1 MNLTCVRLT
10 YSIDVTRSSSLAVYQ
25 SFLRLNLTLALKGFI
40 ENNPLL
46 INRSISYV
54 FDSILNTLGKYN
66 ILVLLDNHISKAMWC
81 CNEFDGNGFWGDRYF
96 DVEQWIDGLIFM
108 TKKTINR
115 SYIIGMSLRNEL
127 RSLRQNL
134 PEWYYYVLRGIG
146 EAISSINSRLLIIIS
161 DLNYDLDLSFI
172 RLLSI
177 QELVP

>member
-10 YSIDVTRSSSLAVYQ
+10 YSIDVTRSSSLAVYR
-25 SFLRLNLTLALKGFI
+25 SLLRLNVILALKGFI

-46 INRSISYV
+46 INKSISY
-54 FDSILNTLGKYN
+54 
-66 ILVLLDNHISKAMWC
+66 C

-108 TKKTINR
+108 AKKTINR
-115 SYIIGMSLRNEL
+115 PYIIGMSLRNEL
-127 RSLRQNL
+127 RGLRQNL
-134 PEWYYYVLRGIG
+134 PEWYDYVLRGIG

-177 QELVP
+177 